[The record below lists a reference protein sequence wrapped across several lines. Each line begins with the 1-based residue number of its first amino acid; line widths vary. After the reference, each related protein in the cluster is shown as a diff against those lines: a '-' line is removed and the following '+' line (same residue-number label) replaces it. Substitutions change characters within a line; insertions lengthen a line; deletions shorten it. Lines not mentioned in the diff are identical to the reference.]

1 MGETDNCWDSAGLRD
16 FRLVFGRQ
24 EKKRGAAAQRIKHL
38 WPRQDAVFLVDYLS
52 NSEEL
57 FITRLMPLRCSG
69 RGLATSTRRGLA
81 ININLF
87 LLQNEGRE
95 TDAGLRVDLRAPV
108 WWMLLSALLSWR
120 EWGGDKYEAYMI

>member
-1 MGETDNCWDSAGLRD
+1 MGETDNCWDSAGLPGVPSGIR
-16 FRLVFGRQ
+16 RQ

-69 RGLATSTRRGLA
+69 RGLATSTWWGLA

-95 TDAGLRVDLRAPV
+95 MDAGLRVDLRAPV

-120 EWGGDKYEAYMI
+120 GGGKTNMRHT